1 MAIRASDI
9 DIIYQA
15 GYGFPVYRG
24 GPMFYA
30 DQMSLAKVV
39 ERMKHYA
46 AQGADF
52 VPSPLLAE
60 LAAGGK
66 RFQDWRA

>member
-1 MAIRASDI
+1 
-9 DIIYQA
+9 
-15 GYGFPVYRG
+15 
-24 GPMFYA
+24 MFYA
-30 DQMSLAKVV
+30 DQMGLAKVV

-60 LAAGGK
+60 LAAAGK
-66 RFQDWRA
+66 RFQDWRG